1 MHAVFDAALAHLG
14 RTDRASNPY
23 QAHRLARMG
32 VAVETGYLWLDRVA
46 DAWNAAASKPEAAEP
61 KRYLMAG
68 ANGARLAVETA
79 AMAVLDDAERA
90 IGAGGMIAPHPF
102 ERLMR
107 DMRTYLRQP
116 NPDGAAAAFG
126 AAIAD
131 GSWNPAGPREP
142 GGA

>member
-1 MHAVFDAALAHLG
+1 
-14 RTDRASNPY
+14 
-23 QAHRLARMG
+23 MG
-32 VAVETGYLWLDRVA
+32 VAVETGYLWLDRTA
-46 DAWNAAASKPEAAEP
+46 DAWNAAATNPRLEKPQL
-61 KRYLMAG
+61 YLMAT
-68 ANGARLAVETA
+68 ANAARLAVETA
-79 AMAVLDDAERA
+79 AMTLLEDAEQA

-126 AAIAD
+126 GAIAD
-131 GSWNPAGPREP
+131 GSWSPAGPGEP